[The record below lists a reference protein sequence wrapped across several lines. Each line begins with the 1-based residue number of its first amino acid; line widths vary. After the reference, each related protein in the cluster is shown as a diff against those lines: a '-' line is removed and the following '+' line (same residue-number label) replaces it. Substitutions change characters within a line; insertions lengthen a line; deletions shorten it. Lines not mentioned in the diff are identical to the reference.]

1 MMDEPKSVWWQLRVR
16 FQECDP
22 QRVVFNAHYQAY
34 ADMNVFEFWRETMG
48 DYYDAVVGR
57 GVDTVVVTSE
67 GRYFAPARFDDLLDL
82 EGFVSH
88 VGTTSFEFSTRI
100 FRDGELLTLVKLR
113 YVFVDP
119 ETGAKKVPPDDIRE
133 LLLAHHH
140 PADEEA

>member
-1 MMDEPKSVWWQLRVR
+1 MAEPRSVWWQLRVR

-48 DYYDAVVGR
+48 TYDAVLDR

-67 GRYFAPARFDDLLDL
+67 ARYFAPAHFDDLLDL
-82 EGFVSH
+82 EGFISH
-88 VGTTSFEFSTRI
+88 VGNTSFEFSTRI
-100 FRDGELLTLVKLR
+100 FRAGDLLTLVKLR
-113 YVFVDP
+113 YVFVDR

-133 LLLAHHH
+133 LLLAHLH
-140 PADEEA
+140 PAEEEA